1 MTDATDKVACGDD
14 LERMLRFLLRG
25 DPRDEGLD
33 SVDETADRL
42 SGAGLETRGQ
52 GFEAR
57 RETRRRTA
65 TMQDSRHRSTLSV
78 VIARG
83 SFARSLFPDFIEYPA
98 YHQRTED
105 KQWIP
110 QPRRRLWRTRSHK
123 PATSRAQV
131 ARHFMKRSDPVSY
144 VPSSAGGAP

>member
-57 RETRRRTA
+57 REDTPGQAIT
-65 TMQDSRHRSTLSV
+65 V
-78 VIARG
+78 EG
-83 SFARSLFPDFIEYPA
+83 FPA
-98 YHQRTED
+98 RTE
-105 KQWIP
+105 KKGHYSRIRVGP
-110 QPRRRLWRTRSHK
+110 VTTCSTR
-123 PATSRAQV
+123 AVAQV
-131 ARHFMKRSDPVSY
+131 PAPVL
-144 VPSSAGGAP
+144 V

>member
-14 LERMLRFLLRG
+14 IERMLRFLLRG

-57 RETRRRTA
+57 REDTPGQAITVEGFPARKLEGGA
-65 TMQDSRHRSTLSV
+65 LLKDS
-78 VIARG
+78 
-83 SFARSLFPDFIEYPA
+83 
-98 YHQRTED
+98 
-105 KQWIP
+105 
-110 QPRRRLWRTRSHK
+110 
-123 PATSRAQV
+123 SRACDY
-131 ARHFMKRSDPVSY
+131 SLDEG
-144 VPSSAGGAP
+144 GGAGFPLRYLLSRGPAR

>member
-33 SVDETADRL
+33 SVDQTADWL

-57 RETRRRTA
+57 REDPPGQAIT
-65 TMQDSRHRSTLSV
+65 V
-78 VIARG
+78 EG
-83 SFARSLFPDFIEYPA
+83 FPA
-98 YHQRTED
+98 RTE
-105 KQWIP
+105 
-110 QPRRRLWRTRSHK
+110 
-123 PATSRAQV
+123 
-131 ARHFMKRSDPVSY
+131 KRGHYQGFVG
-144 VPSSAGGAP
+144 GGAGIPLRYLLSRGPAR